1 MLQYHCS
8 PNRKIMLKEIKYNGF
23 TATPSDYECP
33 DGDLATLINL
43 VPEDGTLQPV
53 KQPLA
58 LFTLPSGYT
67 VFFIHEG
74 TDYKHYVIRNGQSLY
89 WIDEPAQGDTLTTSD
104 FTPDNLLQTFT
115 PDIYGINAVGNTLI
129 VLTSDGMHYIL
140 WKGNNNKYKYLGAHF
155 PELPISFGL
164 QGKVKHSDTF
174 TISNKSDCTEEIL
187 AKVNLFIAEN
197 QTNSGRFILPFFV
210 RYAYRLY
217 DQSLTMHS
225 APVLM
230 VASAGCAPNVLCTQA
245 ATNFGTCEVVA
256 IRSYL
261 DYAVTSA
268 SNLAALK
275 EWKDIISSV
284 DVFISAPIYTYDQ
297 NGKCEGT
304 VGVNNIESYY
314 GDLYSVYLQ
323 NDQSET
329 LSPSSY
335 PLRYQKKSLQQSL
348 IMECGGNTIIH
359 DNTTFNYFIRLPQKS
374 YNKVKEEIRDCSLF
388 YFLKSFKLDELSTER
403 TTIEIE
409 DGYLQSLVNREVMTD
424 DYDSHDQLLPKLSF
438 GYNSRMNFAN
448 IEKSLYDGYPSMSIT
463 PYTNGKITYF
473 TDGSSPSA
481 RDATS
486 EMQVFVFI
494 RQDGKDIVVSNRYEG
509 VVSMYFLPIYLYY
522 PNINAYKAVIRT
534 SWGYGYRDVEIQ
546 LEKHNNLNGSFY
558 FNGWDSP
565 NTESTSDIAVSN
577 DKTVSLPNKIYTS
590 EVNNPF
596 YFPVLG
602 INTVG
607 TGTILGICAAVKALS
622 QGQFGQFPLYAFTTE
637 GVWALEVSSEG
648 KYTAR
653 QPVTRDVCTNAN
665 SITQLDNAV
674 LFVTDRGV
682 MLISGS
688 NSQCIT
694 DTLDAEAVFS
704 LSSLQGLSSVCG
716 NTIAASVPEEDF
728 RTFLASARMLYDYT
742 NQRIIIYNPS
752 RQYAYVYSLKSK
764 LWGMMQSDIVSGINS
779 YPETLALDNNNTV
792 VSLSES
798 EQGGITDTNGLVI
811 TRPLK
816 LDAPDILK
824 TVDTIVQ
831 RGYFRKGH
839 VKSILYGSRDL
850 FNWHLIYSSNDHYL
864 RGFRGTPYKF
874 FRIALVCNLAKEE
887 SIFGCTVQ
895 FTPRYLN
902 QPR

>member
-1 MLQYHCS
+1 M
-8 PNRKIMLKEIKYNGF
+8 IKEIRYKGF
-23 TATPSDYECP
+23 TETPSDYECP
-33 DGDLATLINL
+33 DGDLAALVNI
-43 VPEDGTLQPV
+43 VPEDETLRPILPPTDV
-53 KQPLA
+53 
-58 LFTLPSGYT
+58 FTLPNGYE
-67 VFFIHEG
+67 VMFIHQNTG
-74 TDYKHYVIRNGQSLY
+74 YKHYIIRNGNTLY
-89 WIDEPAQGDTLTTSD
+89 WIDHTSLPD
-104 FTPDNLLQTFT
+104 DPTQTVTPSSSLHTFT
-115 PDIYGINAVGNTLI
+115 GGIYGVNAIGNTLV
-129 VLTSDGMHYIL
+129 VLTPDGMHYIL
-140 WKGNNNKYKYLGAHF
+140 WKGTTDGYKYLGTHI

-374 YNKVKEEIRDCSLF
+374 YNKVKETIRDCSLF
-388 YFLKSFKLDELSTER
+388 YFLKSFKLDELRTER

-463 PYTNGKITYF
+463 QYTNGKITYF

-486 EMQVFVFI
+486 AMQVFVFI

-509 VVSMYFLPIYLYY
+509 VVSMFFLPIYLYY

-534 SWGYGYRDVEIQ
+534 SWGYGYQDVEIQ

-565 NTESTSDIAVSN
+565 NTESTSYIAVSI

-596 YFPVLG
+596 YFPALG

-607 TGTILGICAAVKALS
+607 TGTILAICSAVKALS
-622 QGQFGQFPLYAFTTE
+622 QGQFGQFPLYAFTDE
-637 GVWALEVSSEG
+637 GVWALELSDTG
-648 KYTAR
+648 TFKAR
-653 QPVTRDVCTNAN
+653 QPVTRDVCINSK
-665 SITQLDNAV
+665 SITQIDSAV
-674 LFVTDRGV
+674 LFATDRGI

-688 NSQCIT
+688 NSQCISDILNSESPFST
-694 DTLDAEAVFS
+694 SDLPMLNLVLNGYTAV
-704 LSSLQGLSSVCG
+704 
-716 NTIAASVPEEDF
+716 TTVPF
-728 RTFLASARMLYDYT
+728 KTFLQDCRMLYDYT
-742 NQRIIIYNPS
+742 HQRIIVFNPS
-752 RQYAYVYSLKSK
+752 QNYAYVYSLKSK
-764 LWGMMQSDIVSGINS
+764 QWGMIPSTIKDTINS
-779 YPETLALDNNNTV
+779 YPECLAMATTTPEASAEGTANTIVNYSIDDRTVTV
-792 VSLSES
+792 V
-798 EQGGITDTNGLVI
+798 NGLII

-816 LDAPDILK
+816 LDAPDLLK
-824 TVDTIVQ
+824 TIDTIIQ
-831 RGYFRKGH
+831 RGQFRKGK
-839 VKSILYGSRDL
+839 VKTILYGSRDL
-850 FNWHLIYSSNDHYL
+850 FKWHLVYSSTDHYL
-864 RGFRGTPYKF
+864 RGFRGTPYKY
-874 FRIALVCNLAKEE
+874 FRIVLLCSNIAQDE
-887 SIFGCTVQ
+887 SIFGCTIQ
-895 FTPRYLN
+895 YTPRLLD